1 MYVLFWIEFE
11 EYGDFFKRF
20 EDFLVWNGSD
30 KGGDDVGVVLG
41 SFFFRYFVSEGNI
54 SVSS

>member
-30 KGGDDVGVVLG
+30 KGGDNVGVVLG